1 MLVGRY
7 FNDNMV
13 YLVNITSSNRDM
25 IKVNDL
31 LVREDSLIL
40 FVAIN
45 MLSTIFPYSSN
56 FNW

>member
-1 MLVGRY
+1 MLVGWY
-7 FNDNMV
+7 FYDNMV

-40 FVAIN
+40 FVVIN

-56 FNW
+56 FN

>member
-1 MLVGRY
+1 MLVGWY
-7 FNDNMV
+7 FYDNMV

-56 FNW
+56 FN